1 MSLFYLVYLGGLG
14 AQASYLPLAL
24 SDRGMTLGEV
34 SAVLMIPAVMR
45 MIVPAAWGYMADRLG
60 QGKGLLVLACWG
72 MALTYLPILWGGFA
86 FTAVMLGLY
95 SFFRLPIGTLAD
107 ALTFQRVA
115 TTGESFGS
123 IRRWGT
129 VGYVVVVLISGYIA
143 QAVSAAFAVSLGVVL
158 MVATARMSHRLPSP
172 PAGAKRDLGAALKKL
187 VSERRFLLFLLAV
200 MLHTIGQAAYDS
212 LFPLHLSGL
221 GVDRSLIGWAVALGA
236 TVEVGVMSAS
246 GWLLRRVSAE
256 RLCVVA
262 SLVAAARWALNGAL
276 TDVTALIAVQALHGV
291 TFGAWYIAAATLAD
305 RQAPERLRASAQGLL
320 TVASFGVGGVIA
332 MSLGAFASS
341 TAALF
346 QVCALLALGAAVIM
360 AAITPRRAQNLPK
373 IQAQAST

>member
-1 MSLFYLVYLGGLG
+1 MGLFYLVYLGGLG

-158 MVATARMSHRLPSP
+158 MVATARMSHALPSP
-172 PAGAKRDLGAALKKL
+172 PAGERRGLGGALKKL

-332 MSLGAFASS
+332 MTLGAFASS

-360 AAITPRRAQNLPK
+360 AAIAPRPVP
-373 IQAQAST
+373 SP